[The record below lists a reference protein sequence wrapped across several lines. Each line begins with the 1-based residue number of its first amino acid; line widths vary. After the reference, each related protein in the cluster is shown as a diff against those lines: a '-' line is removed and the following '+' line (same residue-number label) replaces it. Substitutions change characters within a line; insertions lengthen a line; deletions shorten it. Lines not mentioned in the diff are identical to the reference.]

1 MERKDPEGENMART
15 KRGTVAWTSTPASEM
30 PPSALPPGPPV
41 EETLRDSDLLDAY
54 SRAVVGVVERTG
66 PAVVSVSI
74 GAPGPAEEFEPLGA
88 GSGFVVAPDGYIVT
102 NSHVVQGAPRLDIT
116 FMNGDK
122 RKAALVGLDESTDL
136 AVVCVNTSGL
146 PYASLGDSTGLRVG
160 QLVIAAGN
168 PYGFQSTVS
177 TGVVSALGRSLRTRQ
192 GRLIEN
198 IIQHTAPL
206 NPGNSGGPL
215 LDSRG
220 RVIGINTAIIAMA
233 QGIGFAIPADT
244 ARTVVAQLISR
255 GKVTR
260 SYLGIVGLRRPLDR
274 RFVRFYKLD
283 RDHAVEIVSLAADGP
298 AAAAG
303 LRRGDIV
310 VAMGGTAVASV
321 DEIFRVL
328 SDWPVG
334 KPLAVSFLRGKDLME
349 TAVAPREAP

>member
-1 MERKDPEGENMART
+1 MPRT
-15 KRGTVAWTSTPASEM
+15 KRLPVVWTHAPAAEAPEAAPPAPAGTGDAE
-30 PPSALPPGPPV
+30 
-41 EETLRDSDLLDAY
+41 LLDAY
-54 SRAVVGVVERTG
+54 SRAVVDVVERTG
-66 PAVVSVSI
+66 PAVVSMSI
-74 GAPGPAEEFEPLGA
+74 GAAGRDDEIEPAGA
-88 GSGFVVAPDGYIVT
+88 GSGFVITPDGYVVT
-102 NSHVVQGAPRLDIT
+102 NCHVVQGAPRIDLT
-116 FMNGDK
+116 FMNGDR

-146 PYASLGDSTGLRVG
+146 PFVGLGESAGLRVG

-177 TGVVSALGRSLRTRQ
+177 TGVVSALGRSLRTRP

-198 IIQHTAPL
+198 VIQHTAPL

-220 RVIGINTAIIAMA
+220 RVVGINTAIIAMA

-244 ARTVVAQLISR
+244 ARTVIAQLITK

-260 SYLGIVGLRRPLDR
+260 SYLGVVGLRRPLDR

-283 RDHAVEIVSLAADGP
+283 RDHAVEIVSLDANGP

-310 VAMGGTAVASV
+310 VTMGGRPVASV
-321 DEIFRVL
+321 DEIFHVL
-328 SDWPVG
+328 ADWPVG
-334 KPLAVSFLRGKDLME
+334 GPLPLGVLRGKDL
-349 TAVAPREAP
+349 REIIVVPLEAA

>member
-1 MERKDPEGENMART
+1 MARA
-15 KRGTVAWTSTPASEM
+15 KRAAITWTSTPADEM
-30 PPSALPPGPPV
+30 AGAVMPSGPTAN
-41 EETLRDSDLLDAY
+41 ETLRDSELLDAY

-66 PAVVSVSI
+66 PAVVSISV
-74 GAPGPAEEFEPLGA
+74 GAAGRADEFEPMGA
-88 GSGFVVAPDGYIVT
+88 GSGFVITPDGYIVT
-102 NSHVVQGAPRLDIT
+102 NSHVVQDAPRIDVT
-116 FMNGDK
+116 FMNGDR

-136 AVVCVNTSGL
+136 AVVCVDASGL
-146 PYASLGDSTGLRVG
+146 PFASLGESAGLRVG

-206 NPGNSGGPL
+206 NPGSSGGPL

-220 RVIGINTAIIAMA
+220 RVIGINTAIIAQA

-244 ARTVVAQLISR
+244 ARTVVAQLITK

-274 RFVRFYKLD
+274 RFVRYYKLEK
-283 RDHAVEIVSLAADGP
+283 DHAVEIVSVAANAP
-298 AAAAG
+298 AAEAG

-310 VAMGGTAVASV
+310 VAMGGAAVGSV

-328 SDWPVG
+328 ADWPVG
-334 KPLAVSFLRGKDLME
+334 KPVTVGFLRGKDLKE
-349 TAVAPREAP
+349 IAVTPREAS

>member
-1 MERKDPEGENMART
+1 MPKS
-15 KRGTVAWTSTPASEM
+15 KRAAIAWTSTPAAEM
-30 PPSALPPGPPV
+30 AGPQRPAEPAA

-54 SRAVVGVVERTG
+54 SRAVVGVVERMG
-66 PAVVSVSI
+66 PAVVSISI
-74 GAPGPAEEFEPLGA
+74 GAADRAEEFEPMGA
-88 GSGFVVAPDGYIVT
+88 GSGFVIAPDGYVLT
-102 NSHVVQGAPRLDIT
+102 NSHVVLDAPRIDVT
-116 FMNGDK
+116 FMNGDR
-122 RKAALVGLDESTDL
+122 RKASLIGLDESTDL
-136 AVVCVNTSGL
+136 AVVCVNASGL
-146 PYASLGDSTGLRVG
+146 PFASLGDSAGLRVG

-233 QGIGFAIPADT
+233 QGIGFAIPAAT
-244 ARTVVAQLISR
+244 ARTVVSQLITK

-274 RFVRFYKLD
+274 RFIRFYRLAKD
-283 RDHAVEIVSLAADGP
+283 QAVEVVSLAADGP
-298 AAAAG
+298 AAQAG

-310 VAMGGTAVASV
+310 VALGGTSVASV
-321 DEIFRVL
+321 DEIFHVL
-328 SDWPVG
+328 AEWPVG
-334 KPLAVSFLRGKDLME
+334 KPLAVGFLRGKDLKE
-349 TAVAPREAP
+349 IAVTPAESN

>member
-1 MERKDPEGENMART
+1 MARM
-15 KRGTVAWTSTPASEM
+15 KRAAIAWTSTSAAEMAGPRGPAEAPSED
-30 PPSALPPGPPV
+30 A
-41 EETLRDSDLLDAY
+41 LRDSELLDAY
-54 SRAVVGVVERTG
+54 SRAVVGVVERMG
-66 PAVVSVSI
+66 PAVVSISI
-74 GAPGPAEEFEPLGA
+74 GAAGQAEEFEPMGA
-88 GSGFVVAPDGYIVT
+88 GSGFVIAPDGYVLT
-102 NSHVVQGAPRLDIT
+102 NSHVVQDAPRIDVT
-116 FMNGDK
+116 FMNGDR
-122 RKAALVGLDESTDL
+122 RKAGLIGLDESTDL

-146 PYASLGDSTGLRVG
+146 PYASLGDSAGLRVG

-244 ARTVVAQLISR
+244 ARSVVSQLITK

-260 SYLGIVGLRRPLDR
+260 SYLGIVGMRRPLDR
-274 RFVRFYKLD
+274 RFIRFYRLAKD
-283 RDHAVEIVSLAADGP
+283 QAVEIVSMAADSP
-298 AAAAG
+298 AAEAG
-303 LRRGDIV
+303 LHRGDMV
-310 VAMGGTAVASV
+310 VALGGTGVSSV

-328 SDWPVG
+328 ADWPVG
-334 KPLAVSFLRGKDLME
+334 KPVTVGFLRGKDLKE
-349 TAVAPREAP
+349 VTVTPIEAS